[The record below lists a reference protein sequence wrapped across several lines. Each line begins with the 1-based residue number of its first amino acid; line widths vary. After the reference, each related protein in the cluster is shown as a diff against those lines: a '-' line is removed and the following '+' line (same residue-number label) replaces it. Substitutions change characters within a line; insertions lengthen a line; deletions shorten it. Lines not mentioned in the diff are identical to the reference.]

1 MKHMAKWAAAI
12 GLSLLAHAGGAMLL
26 APEEEK
32 ELALIAGGSTT
43 SDGSPAWTVSSK
55 ALPSSDTSTVEPAEE
70 TPEELKP
77 TESEPT
83 EE

>member
-32 ELALIAGGSTT
+32 ELALIAGGSTVEV
-43 SDGSPAWTVSSK
+43 SLLGNAFEDTVQAGTHPKWWSRRK
-55 ALPSSDTSTVEPAEE
+55 RRPRN
-70 TPEELKP
+70 
-77 TESEPT
+77 
-83 EE
+83 